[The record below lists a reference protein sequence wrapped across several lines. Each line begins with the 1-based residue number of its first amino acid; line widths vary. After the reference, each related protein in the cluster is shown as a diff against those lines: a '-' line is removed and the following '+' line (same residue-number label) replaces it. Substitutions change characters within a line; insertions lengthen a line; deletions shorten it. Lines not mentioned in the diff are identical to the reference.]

1 MEKTIASFAR
11 LPWIGRRVQKAYWKY
26 IAWKTNP
33 VPRIRRAMAGRKDV
47 SILVIGAN
55 DGPSTDPIFPL
66 MHEHLNWRGTFVEPV
81 PYLFEKLR
89 WNYAARADCTFVNVA
104 VSTATGTLRFH
115 YVSPQ
120 ARKEHPEFPTW
131 VEQLGTFDKSI
142 ILNCLEGR
150 LEPYIVE
157 VEIEAITLRE
167 LFTRA
172 HVTTLDVL
180 MIDSEGHDWKILQ
193 QLDLQ
198 QFQPA
203 VILFENCFL
212 SPEDR
217 AAARRFLEPL
227 YRIEDLGKDYFCRLT
242 R

>member
-1 MEKTIASFAR
+1 
-11 LPWIGRRVQKAYWKY
+11 
-26 IAWKTNP
+26 
-33 VPRIRRAMAGRKDV
+33 MAGRESV

-66 MHEHLNWRGTFVEPV
+66 MHEHPNWRGTFVEPV

-104 VSTATGTLRFH
+104 VSTTTGALQFY

-172 HVTTLDVL
+172 DLTTLDVL
-180 MIDSEGHDWKILQ
+180 MIDTEGHDWKILQ

-198 QFQPA
+198 QFQPG

-212 SPEDR
+212 SSEDR
-217 AAARRFLEPL
+217 AAARLFLEPS
-227 YRIEDLGKDYFCRLT
+227 YSIEDLGKDYFCRLKT
-242 R
+242 PR